1 MSDSLLRWM
10 KANGVAIT
18 RDNYIQLA
26 WGSEPP
32 DPWTPEHEAELPEE
46 LRTTVTDAE
55 QFDLFFPSV

>member
-1 MSDSLLRWM
+1 M

-46 LRTTVTDAE
+46 LRTTVTDNAE